1 MQVENFIIHGV
12 EKDQHTQVIKKDF
25 ERDTVISVETPE
37 LQKFLEDLRASYRST
52 NPSYGVLKTDQDANF
67 TKHLKAWLA
76 DSTDFA
82 EFSKLSFRLIKNSV
96 RTTPQAT
103 GGIVAFLEYEQH
115 GSRYLMIVMLK
126 EKNVM
131 QFKED
136 DNSLKP
142 ILSIDLAN
150 LNEAARIDL
159 DKFAANDQSYLSFV
173 TKNTR
178 RGATDYFRTAIDCDD
193 ETYLDSKTFT
203 KNIIA
208 AVKGFCKNAGWS
220 AEKRLAANDRLF
232 ELFEDT
238 RIAASKSGGSGKV
251 NLTVI
256 SAVINP
262 DQPEALLQYVQQ
274 NDEGEKGFKI
284 DYEFQPHLEEYQKIK
299 RFKATQGDIKF
310 SFYKSD
316 FDSGKVKIGDEKDGK
331 IEVTFVI
338 ESQDIMKQI
347 NEFKD
352 EDREPTTD

>member
-25 ERDTVISVETPE
+25 ERDTVIPVETPQ
-37 LQKFLEDLRASYRST
+37 LQKFLEDLRSSYRST

-67 TKHLKAWLA
+67 TKHLNAWLA

-82 EFSKLSFRLIKNSV
+82 EFSKLSFRLIKNNV
-96 RTTPQAT
+96 RITPQAT
-103 GGIVAFLEYEQH
+103 GGIVAFLEYKQH

-136 DNSLKP
+136 DNSLEP

-203 KNIIA
+203 QNIMV
-208 AVKGFCKNAGWS
+208 AVKGFCESKGWS
-220 AEKRLAANDRLF
+220 SDKHSDAKSRLF
-232 ELFEDT
+232 DLFEGIT
-238 RIAASKSGGSGKV
+238 NLGKKGGSGKV

-256 SAVINP
+256 SAVIDP
-262 DQPEALLQYVQQ
+262 DEPEALLKYVQE

-284 DYEFQPHLEEYQKIK
+284 DYEFQPHREEYLKIK
-299 RFKATQGDIKF
+299 RFKATQGDIRF
-310 SFYKSD
+310 SFNKAD
-316 FDSGKVKIGDEKDGK
+316 LDSEKVKISEEKDGK

-338 ESQDIMKQI
+338 ESPDIMNQI

-352 EDREPTTD
+352 EGREPATD